1 MTDQKKQTASL
12 YDYRDKSVPH
22 AGVAA
27 IVYGVVAIV
36 SALLA
41 WLQAVLYARAAPLA
55 GWLVGSITVA
65 IISGVLAFGI
75 FRRSRVAV
83 VLMLVLVIV
92 PQLYTWFVAHSF
104 AGTIVSFFVA
114 GFLLRGA
121 RRIFQRRAE
130 HAAND

>member
-104 AGTIVSFFVA
+104 AGKI
-114 GFLLRGA
+114 G
-121 RRIFQRRAE
+121 RASCR
-130 HAAND
+130 